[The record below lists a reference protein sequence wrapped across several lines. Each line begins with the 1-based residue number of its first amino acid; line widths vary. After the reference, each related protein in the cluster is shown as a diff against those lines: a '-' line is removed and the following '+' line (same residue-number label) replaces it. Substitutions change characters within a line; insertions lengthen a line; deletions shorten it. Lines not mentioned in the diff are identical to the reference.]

1 MSLEIESKNVDK
13 QACIRYSKGVGIVI
27 PDLVSFP
34 NPVVVLDP
42 HFDDFKMVI
51 FQSEMDKNK

>member
-1 MSLEIESKNVDK
+1 MSVEIESKNIDK
-13 QACIRYSKGVGIVI
+13 QPCILSAKGVGIVI
-27 PDLVSFP
+27 PYLVSFP

-42 HFDDFKMVI
+42 HFDDFKKVI